1 MTATMLPKSTSNG
14 QPRKQLADQIDRLD
28 QILTGLS
35 EGLDERI
42 NEAVQQAV
50 VFAVRQAV
58 QTTLTEVLTNP
69 DLAARMQHSTPHV
82 ETAAAPAATT
92 STVVTGVRATISHAW
107 QWACRGIGRFGKG
120 VVNRVVAV
128 KQKAQAA
135 FHGANVLWA
144 MKKQILLALGIGVV
158 MAGVTYL
165 ATPWLAATL
174 TGLCS
179 TCTAFGVQASLWLR
193 KHIVNFSMI

>member
-82 ETAAAPAATT
+82 EKAAAARMLPAAARLRNLQRAP
-92 STVVTGVRATISHAW
+92 VVSPSR
-107 QWACRGIGRFGKG
+107 
-120 VVNRVVAV
+120 
-128 KQKAQAA
+128 
-135 FHGANVLWA
+135 L
-144 MKKQILLALGIGVV
+144 ILLANQ
-158 MAGVTYL
+158 
-165 ATPWLAATL
+165 TL
-174 TGLCS
+174 K
-179 TCTAFGVQASLWLR
+179 VRPQP
-193 KHIVNFSMI
+193 